1 MGGAASRRKGN
12 RAELDVAN
20 WLRANGWKAV
30 TTRSTSGAQGGADL
44 VTDAPVMWEVKNHAR
59 LALSEW
65 VAQAVRNARPNRPGV
80 VIHKKPGKTDPG
92 EWYVT
97 MRACDLLDLLRT
109 IGPVDDPNIDP

>member
-1 MGGAASRRKGN
+1 MSGAKSRRKGN
-12 RAELDVAN
+12 RAELDVAA
-20 WLRANGWKAV
+20 WLRENGWLAV

-44 VTDAPVMWEVKNHAR
+44 VTNTAVIWEVKNHAR

-65 VAQAVRNARPNRPGV
+65 VAQAVSNARPGRPGV

-97 MRACDLLDLLRT
+97 LRASDLLDLLHS
-109 IGPVDDPNIDP
+109 IGPVEDHNP

>member
-1 MGGAASRRKGN
+1 MSGAKSRRKGN
-12 RAELDVAN
+12 RAELDVAA
-20 WLRANGWKAV
+20 WLRDHNWKAV

-44 VTDAPVMWEVKNHAR
+44 VTDTPVMWEVKNHAR

-65 VAQAVRNARPNRPGV
+65 VAQAVRNARPGRPGV

-97 MRACDLLDLLRT
+97 LRASDLLELLNS
-109 IGPVDDPNIDP
+109 IGPVEDPNLHP